1 MGQSSLRGCK
11 SSDETP
17 EHVLN
22 CGMENKMDTLIDVLS
37 LEKLDDYTKS
47 ELKQMV
53 LRVSSF
59 LEKVAE
65 SEQ

>member
-1 MGQSSLRGCK
+1 
-11 SSDETP
+11 
-17 EHVLN
+17 
-22 CGMENKMDTLIDVLS
+22 MDTLIDVLS